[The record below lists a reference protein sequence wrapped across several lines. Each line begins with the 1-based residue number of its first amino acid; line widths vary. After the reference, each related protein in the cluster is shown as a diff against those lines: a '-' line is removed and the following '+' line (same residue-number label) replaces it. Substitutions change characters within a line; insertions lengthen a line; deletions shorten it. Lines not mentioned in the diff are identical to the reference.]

1 MGIENMRM
9 TRRWRRTVKVVL
21 QAASINENGRFT
33 HGEHDPTIRAEIAA
47 SGAPTKVAAP
57 QP

>member
-21 QAASINENGRFT
+21 QAASINENSRFT
-33 HGEHDPTIRAEIAA
+33 HGEHDPAIRAEIAA
-47 SGAPTKVAAP
+47 SGAPTKVAAQ